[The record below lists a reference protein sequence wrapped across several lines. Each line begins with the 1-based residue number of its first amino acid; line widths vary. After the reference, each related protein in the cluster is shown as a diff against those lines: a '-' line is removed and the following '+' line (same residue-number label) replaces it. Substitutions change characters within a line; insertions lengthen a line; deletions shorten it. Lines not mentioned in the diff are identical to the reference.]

1 MLNVGMS
8 SCGFA
13 LNEESFKKLSET
25 GIKNIEISLAYE
37 KYGELDYK
45 LTKKLADEYGVKLW
59 SYHLPFSGIWTCDI
73 TSHETDIR
81 KKSVEL
87 WCDCIRRGAD
97 IGIDKFVAHPSSEPK
112 PEDSERETFINYAK
126 ENLDYL
132 AEFAA
137 KQGAV
142 IAVEDLPRTC
152 LGRTAD
158 EIADLI
164 SVNDKLRVCFDTNHL
179 LIDDNLTFI
188 DKLADKIVTTHISD
202 YFFVDECHWLP
213 GEGEIDWHALYNKL
227 VSSGYK
233 GVWMYELG
241 FKSPKTLTRARNLD
255 FSDFYNNAME
265 IMNGK
270 PLTVVPGEKHPELL

>member
-1 MLNVGMS
+1 MLRVGMS
-8 SCGFA
+8 SAAFA
-13 LNEESFKKLSET
+13 LTDENFKGLKNA
-25 GIKNIEISLAYE
+25 GISDIEISLGYD
-37 KYGELDYK
+37 KYKELDIAAV
-45 LTKKLADEYGVKLW
+45 KKLADQNGVNIW
-59 SYHLPFSGIWTCDI
+59 SYHLPFSGPWTCDI
-73 TSHETDIR
+73 ASHEAGIR

-87 WCDCIRRGAD
+87 WCDYIRKATD

-112 PEDSERETFINYAK
+112 PEDEERATFINYAK

-137 KQGAV
+137 KHGAV

-179 LIDDNLTFI
+179 LIDDNISFVE
-188 DKLADKIVTTHISD
+188 KLHDKIVTIHASD

-227 VSSGYK
+227 TECGYN

-241 FKSPKTLTRARNLD
+241 FKSPRTLTRTRNLD

-265 IMNGK
+265 IMTGK